1 MSALFRAFKS
11 YLNTHPEIAAKTR
24 FHFIG
29 TDYAPPPLGRLWAMP
44 VAQAEGIEA
53 YVQEHCYRVPYFDA
67 LYYLRNADA
76 LTAIGSN
83 DPTYAASKIFPYIL
97 ARRPMLLIFHRNS
110 LVLDFAQQASVGL
123 RFSFSGPEDIVPLAE
138 EVHRRWFVEGGR
150 QVYTPFDET
159 AFAPFTATMLTATLA
174 AVFDRAV
181 ASAATP

>member
-1 MSALFRAFKS
+1 
-11 YLNTHPEIAAKTR
+11 
-24 FHFIG
+24 
-29 TDYAPPPLGRLWAMP
+29 MP

-97 ARRPMLLIFHRNS
+97 ARRPMLLIFHEQS
-110 LVLDFAQQASVGL
+110 LVLDFARQASVGL

-150 QVYTPFDET
+150 YAYTAFDEKMI
-159 AFAPFTATMLTATLA
+159 APFTAATLTGKLA
-174 AVFDRAV
+174 AVFDEAV
-181 ASAATP
+181 ASAAKP